1 MSRDLIEMQNLR
13 LAALHLRRVAKARRY
28 LARTLQQLEG
38 SLPGLDRDAI
48 FNMAMNDRTPKE
60 LLGMPPHAMQR
71 IIAAEMSKCPVPA
84 ISRDHVR
91 NFRPRRRS
99 PR

>member
-1 MSRDLIEMQNLR
+1 MSRELIEMNTLR
-13 LAALHLRRVAKARRY
+13 IAALHLRQVAKARRY
-28 LARTLQQLEG
+28 LARTLAQLEA

-48 FNMAMNDRTPKE
+48 FNMAMNDRTPRD

-71 IIAAEMSKCPVPA
+71 IIAAELSKCPVPA
-84 ISRDHVR
+84 ISRDHNR
-91 NFRPRRRS
+91 RLHPRRRS